1 MEQHKSLQTSMIRR
15 MSSPARRAGVPAAIL
30 SAAVLLLAACGGG
43 DADTGAPPAGG
54 GGNGA
59 MTVSIAEPA
68 SGATVS
74 SPLNVKVNSSVELGP
89 TDSGKHH
96 VHIFLDGNDSDY
108 LLVESTSGQL
118 TDKPQLTPGSH
129 TLHVS
134 LRNADHSPA
143 GAETQIPITVGAG
156 GGAPAP
162 ASTPPD
168 DGGEGPYG
176 Y

>member
-1 MEQHKSLQTSMIRR
+1 
-15 MSSPARRAGVPAAIL
+15 MSSPTRRAGVPAAIL
-30 SAAVLLLAACGGG
+30 SAGVLLLAACGGG
-43 DADTGAPPAGG
+43 DAESGAPPAGG
-54 GGNGA
+54 GGGGG
-59 MTVSIAEPA
+59 MTVSIVEPA
-68 SGATVS
+68 SGATVNT
-74 SPLNVKVNSSVELGP
+74 PLNVKVDSSVELGT

-96 VHIFLDGNDSDY
+96 VHVFLDGDDSNY
-108 LLVESTSGQL
+108 LLVESTSGQI
-118 TDKPQLTPGSH
+118 TNKPQLTPGSH

-168 DGGEGPYG
+168 EGEDPYG